1 MNNGRGRNYLK
12 IREKITTA
20 LSLPKEITLDMPLIV
35 MMGRD
40 ELNVENYKNLLEFSP
55 TIIRVKTA
63 TGMLSIE
70 GTALQLKQ
78 ITAENLLITGQIL
91 GLHW

>member
-1 MNNGRGRNYLK
+1 MK

-20 LSLPKEITLDMPLIV
+20 LTLPKEITLDMPLIV

-40 ELNVENYKNLLEFSP
+40 ELNVENYKNLIEFTP

-63 TGMLSIE
+63 TGLLAIE

-78 ITAENLLITGQIL
+78 ITAENLLITGQIS
-91 GLHW
+91 GIHW